1 MTSSVTTRRR
11 RSGPA
16 WQRDLGLLVMRLVLA
31 TSFIGHGAQKVFG
44 AFGGTGIDGFA
55 RGTLAH
61 DGFRF
66 PEVLAWVTGV
76 TELVGGVLVAVGLL
90 TPLAAAGLLA
100 IMLNTVLL
108 KFHNGFF
115 FQLPG
120 GFEIDLALAGLAAG
134 VLLVGPGRFSIDA
147 GGMLGRGLGRV
158 LGERWVFLLFGIVS
172 GLVCFVV
179 LRT

>member
-1 MTSSVTTRRR
+1 
-11 RSGPA
+11 
-16 WQRDLGLLVMRLVLA
+16 MRLVLA
-31 TSFIGHGAQKVFG
+31 TSFIGHGSQKVFG

-55 RGTLAH
+55 HGTLAH
-61 DGFRF
+61 YGFRF

-76 TELVGGVLVAVGLL
+76 TELVGGLLVAVGLL

-115 FQLPG
+115 FQRPG

-134 VLLVGPGRFSIDA
+134 VLLVGPGRFSIDVA
-147 GGMLGRGLGRV
+147 GMLQRV
-158 LGERWVFLLFGIVS
+158 LRERWVFLLGGIVS
-172 GLVCFVV
+172 GLVFFLV